1 MENNNESNTEK
12 SKRVIRKC
20 KTGKNFKR
28 EMKDMANKKTN
39 NKKKSNAKKQ
49 NNTNKEIRKEEKK
62 INKKE
67 KKARKK
73 HRKLKLFLKL
83 FFLAIII
90 AIVAAVAAVVAIFKT
105 DKWTIDPEI
114 LFTDAG
120 AILYDKNDN
129 EIGRLTGDEINRKIS
144 LDEMGK
150 VPEAFLSI
158 EDERFYEHNGIDIK
172 RSAYAIFKYITSGGK
187 GSFGGSTITQQL
199 IKITMS
205 DDARSG
211 LAGIERKI
219 REWSRAVQ
227 IEKKLAE
234 GQSKEYAKN
243 RILERYLNRIYLGS
257 NNGLE
262 VRGVEAAAKFYFN
275 KSAKDLSIAQ
285 AAFIAGI
292 NHSPSSYNPFGES
305 DVSEKVKKRTLTV
318 IEKMYEL
325 GKINNDEYNSAKE
338 ENNAGL
344 KFEKGNISNG
354 KNDLSYHTA
363 AAINQI
369 ANDLAKEKDISYS
382 EARELLINSGYKIYT
397 TVDPSIQDKM
407 EAVYE
412 DPKYILQGSTP
423 TKCDNKSGQ
432 SAMVII
438 DHTNGQ
444 VVGMVGALGKDQD
457 TLGINRATSVRQ
469 PGSSFKP
476 LATIGP
482 CLENK
487 VITAATLVNEVPTS
501 FGSYHPKGSN
511 KGIINI
517 RTLITHSYNT
527 SEVKLLSLLGLGKSQ
542 EFLSK
547 VGIDVDVNK
556 TGLSLTL
563 GSESVSPLQMAAAYA
578 AIANKGEYISPTLY
592 KRVVD
597 QDGKEVIKANQTRTR
612 AMSEENAY
620 IESTILQGPI
630 RSGTAS
636 RYNGWLGQMDVA
648 GKTGSSDQN
657 VDRWFC
663 GFTPYY
669 AAACWYG
676 ADNGYNYDGNK
687 RKISFGSD
695 NNPACRIWFPVMQ
708 SIHKELGVKKFEK
721 PGSIISLRICKVSG
735 KRATDKC
742 TDTYSEIF
750 AKDNT
755 PGECDGHQTVKICK
769 ETGKLATEFCKDT
782 EEKIFGIM
790 IDTEKNGSWSPKQ
803 QVETAPE
810 ETCNV
815 HTTAEEIE
823 VPNVVGQTEARATV
837 LLKNKG
843 FTVKVTKNE
852 DPKKNKGVVL
862 KQSSTKA
869 PKGSEITI
877 TVNSYEGKINGN
889 TINSNTV
896 PGNTTGGGSG
906 TKPNTNTVTPG
917 GNTTV
922 NTVSNTT
929 TTTPKK

>member
-1 MENNNESNTEK
+1 MKKANIDDVENSKRTIKKFRTSKKLKREKNGMGSKDTKKNKK
-12 SKRVIRKC
+12 SKV
-20 KTGKNFKR
+20 GN
-28 EMKDMANKKTN
+28 
-39 NKKKSNAKKQ
+39 SAKKR
-49 NNTNKEIRKEEKK
+49 NNTSKEIRREERR
-62 INKKE
+62 INKKD
-67 KKARKK
+67 KKANKK
-73 HRKLKLFLKL
+73 HRKLRIFLKIL
-83 FFLAIII
+83 FATMLILII
-90 AIVAAVAAVVAIFKT
+90 AGIAAVVAIFKT
-105 DKWTIDPEI
+105 DKWAIDPEE
-114 LFTDAG
+114 LFVDAG
-120 AILYDKNDN
+120 SIIYDKNGN
-129 EIGRLTGDEINRKIS
+129 EIVRLTGDEINRKITK
-144 LDEMGK
+144 DEMGK
-150 VPEAFLSI
+150 VADAFISI

-172 RSAYAIFKYITSGGK
+172 RSAYAIVKFVLNRGN

-199 IKITMS
+199 IKITMA

-211 LAGIERKI
+211 FAGIERKI

-227 IEKKLAE
+227 IEKTLAE
-234 GQSKEYAKN
+234 NSTKEAAKN
-243 RILERYLNRIYLGS
+243 KILERYLNRIYLGS

-262 VRGVEAAAKFYFN
+262 VRGVEAASIYYFN

-292 NHSPSSYNPFGES
+292 NHSPSSYNPYGES
-305 DVSEKVKKRTLTV
+305 DISEKIKTRTLNV
-318 IEKMYEL
+318 IGKMKEL
-325 GKINNDEYNSAKE
+325 GKITEEEYNAAKDE
-338 ENNAGL
+338 ANAGL

-369 ANDLAKEKDISYS
+369 ANELAKQKDISYS
-382 EARELLINSGYKIYT
+382 AARELLVNSGYKIYT
-397 TVDPSIQDKM
+397 TVDQSIQDKM

-412 DPKYILQGSTP
+412 DPKYILQGYTA

-438 DHTNGQ
+438 DHSNGQ

-476 LATIGP
+476 LATIAPG
-482 CLENK
+482 LENK
-487 VITAATLVNEVPTS
+487 VINAATLVNEVPTS

-511 KGIINI
+511 AGIINI
-517 RTLITHSYNT
+517 RTLITQSYNT
-527 SEVKLLSLLGLGKSQ
+527 SEVKLLSLLGLSKSQ

-563 GSESVSPLQMAAAYA
+563 GSVSVSPLQMAAAYA

-592 KRVVD
+592 TKVVD
-597 QDGKEVIKANQTRTR
+597 QDGNTVIETNQTKTR
-612 AMSEENAY
+612 AMTPENAY
-620 IESTILQGPI
+620 IESTILQGPV
-630 RSGTAS
+630 RSGTAA
-636 RYNGWLGQMDVA
+636 RYNGWLGQMDVG

-687 RKISFGSD
+687 RTISFSMD
-695 NNPACRIWFPVMQ
+695 NPACRIWFPVMQ
-708 SIHKELGVKKFEK
+708 SIHKELPVKKFEK
-721 PGSIISLRICKVSG
+721 PGSIISLRICKVTG
-735 KRATDKC
+735 KKATDKC
-742 TDTYSEIF
+742 KDTYSEIF
-750 AKDNT
+750 SKDST

-769 ETGKLATEFCKDT
+769 ETGKIATEFCKDT
-782 EEKIFGIM
+782 EEKTFGVM
-790 IDTEKNGSWSPKQ
+790 IDTEKNGNWSPKQ

-815 HTTAEEIE
+815 HTTAEEID
-823 VPNVVGQTEARATV
+823 VPNVVGQTEKNATT

-843 FTVKVTKNE
+843 FTVKVLKNE
-852 DPKKNKGVVL
+852 DKTKAKGVVL
-862 KQSSTKA
+862 KQSSKKA

-877 TVNSYEGKINGN
+877 TVNTYDGRPSSGN
-889 TINSNTV
+889 TTTNTTATNTVGGNSNTT
-896 PGNTTGGGSG
+896 GNTTSS
-906 TKPNTNTVTPG
+906 
-917 GNTTV
+917 GNTSAK
-922 NTVSNTT
+922 NEINNK
-929 TTTPKK
+929 PKK

>member
-1 MENNNESNTEK
+1 MEKDDENITEK
-12 SKRVIRKC
+12 KKRTIRKYKTC
-20 KTGKNFKR
+20 KKLKR
-28 EMKDMANKKTN
+28 EKKFMASNYKKN
-39 NKKKSNAKKQ
+39 KKSNNGKREKG
-49 NNTNKEIRKEEKK
+49 NKTDKRIKKEERIINRKDKK
-62 INKKE
+62 SK
-67 KKARKK
+67 KK
-73 HRKLKLFLKL
+73 HRKLKMFLKI
-83 FFLAIII
+83 FFVLMLLIII
-90 AIVAAVAAVVAIFKT
+90 AGAAAVFAIFKT
-105 DKWTIDPEI
+105 DKWAIDPKE

-120 AILYDKNDN
+120 SIIYDKNDN
-129 EIGRLTGDEINRKIS
+129 EIARLTGDEINRKIS
-144 LDEMGK
+144 KDEMGK
-150 VPEAFLSI
+150 VADAFISI

-172 RSAYAIFKYITSGGK
+172 RSAYAIVKFVLSGGH

-199 IKITMS
+199 IKITMA

-211 LAGIERKI
+211 LAGVERKI

-227 IEKKLAE
+227 IEKTLAE
-234 GQSKEYAKN
+234 NSSKEAAKN
-243 RILERYLNRIYLGS
+243 QILERYLNRIYLGS

-262 VRGVEAAAKFYFN
+262 VRGVEAASIYYFN
-275 KSAKDLSIAQ
+275 KSAKDLSVAQ

-292 NHSPSSYNPFGES
+292 NHSPSSYNPYGET
-305 DVSEKVKKRTLTV
+305 DISEKIKTRTLNV
-318 IEKMYEL
+318 IGKMHEL
-325 GKINNDEYNSAKE
+325 GKINDEEYEAAKNEANS
-338 ENNAGL
+338 GL

-369 ANDLAKEKDISYS
+369 ANDLAKQKDISYS
-382 EARELLINSGYKIYT
+382 EARELLVNSGYKIYT
-397 TVDPSIQDKM
+397 TVDQSIQDKM

-412 DPKYILQGSTP
+412 DSKYILKGHASNNW
-423 TKCDNKSGQ
+423 NKTEDGQ

-438 DHTNGQ
+438 DHSKGE

-482 CLENK
+482 SLENK

-501 FGSYHPKGSN
+501 FGKYNPKGSN

-517 RTLITHSYNT
+517 RTLIAQSYNT

-547 VGIDVDVNK
+547 VGIDVDANK
-556 TGLSLTL
+556 AGLSLTL
-563 GSESVSPLQMAAAYA
+563 GSVSVSPLQMAAAYA

-592 KRVVD
+592 RRVVD
-597 QDGKEVIKANQTRTR
+597 QDGNEVIKSNQTRTR

-620 IESTILQGPI
+620 IESTILQGPV

-636 RYNGWLGQMDVA
+636 KYNGWLGQMDVA
-648 GKTGSSDQN
+648 GKTGSSDKN

-676 ADNGYNYDGNK
+676 ADNGYNYDGN
-687 RKISFGSD
+687 RNTIGFND
-695 NNPACRIWFPVMQ
+695 NNNPACRIWFPVMQ
-708 SIHKELGVKKFEK
+708 SIHKELAVKKFEK

-742 TDTYSEIF
+742 KDTYSEIF
-750 AKDNT
+750 SKDNT

-782 EEKIFGIM
+782 EEKTFGTM
-790 IDTEKNGSWSPKQ
+790 IDTEKK
-803 QVETAPE
+803 
-810 ETCNV
+810 
-815 HTTAEEIE
+815 
-823 VPNVVGQTEARATV
+823 R
-837 LLKNKG
+837 
-843 FTVKVTKNE
+843 
-852 DPKKNKGVVL
+852 
-862 KQSSTKA
+862 
-869 PKGSEITI
+869 
-877 TVNSYEGKINGN
+877 
-889 TINSNTV
+889 
-896 PGNTTGGGSG
+896 
-906 TKPNTNTVTPG
+906 
-917 GNTTV
+917 
-922 NTVSNTT
+922 
-929 TTTPKK
+929 

>member
-1 MENNNESNTEK
+1 MENDDKISSKNA
-12 SKRVIRKC
+12 KRVIRKY
-20 KTGKNFKR
+20 KTSKNLKR
-28 EMKDMANKKTN
+28 EKKDMASKNKGKRS
-39 NKKKSNAKKQ
+39 KS
-49 NNTNKEIRKEEKK
+49 TSKEIKKEEKR
-62 INKKE
+62 INKKD
-67 KKARKK
+67 KKANKK
-73 HRKLKLFLKL
+73 HRKLKMFIKI
-83 FFLAIII
+83 FFALMLLIII
-90 AIVAAVAAVVAIFKT
+90 AGAAAVFAIFKT
-105 DKWTIDPEI
+105 DKWSIDPEE

-120 AILYDKNDN
+120 SIIYDKNDN
-129 EIGRLTGDEINRKIS
+129 EILRLTGDEINRKIS
-144 LDEMGK
+144 KDEMGK
-150 VPEAFLSI
+150 VADAFISI
-158 EDERFYEHNGIDIK
+158 EDERFYEHNGIDLK
-172 RSAYAIFKYITSGGK
+172 RSAYAIVKFVLSGGH

-199 IKITMS
+199 IKITMA

-227 IEKKLAE
+227 IEKTLAE
-234 GQSKEYAKN
+234 NNSKEAAKN
-243 RILERYLNRIYLGS
+243 QILERYLNRIYLGS

-262 VRGVEAAAKFYFN
+262 VRGVEAASIYYFN
-275 KSAKDLSIAQ
+275 KSAKDLSVAQ

-292 NHSPSSYNPFGES
+292 NHSPSSYNPYGET
-305 DVSEKVKKRTLTV
+305 DVSEKVRTRTLNV
-318 IEKMYEL
+318 LGKMHEL
-325 GKINNDEYNSAKE
+325 GKITDEEYNGAKE
-338 ENNAGL
+338 ETNNGL

-369 ANDLAKEKDISYS
+369 ANDLAKQKEISYS
-382 EARELLINSGYKIYT
+382 EARELLVNSGYKIYT
-397 TVDPSIQDKM
+397 TVDPSIQNKM

-412 DPKYILQGSTP
+412 DPKYILQGYTP

-438 DHTNGQ
+438 DHSNGQ
-444 VVGMVGALGKDQD
+444 VVGLVGALGKDQD

-476 LATIGP
+476 LATIAP
-482 CLENK
+482 SLENK
-487 VITAATLVNEVPTS
+487 VINAATLVNEVPTS
-501 FGSYHPKGSN
+501 FGNYHPKGSN

-542 EFLSK
+542 DFLSK
-547 VGIDVDVNK
+547 VGIDVDANQA
-556 TGLSLTL
+556 GLSLTL
-563 GSESVSPLQMAAAYA
+563 GSVSVSPLQMAAAYA

-592 KRVVD
+592 KIVVD
-597 QDGKEVIKANQTRTR
+597 QEGNEVIKANQTKTR

-636 RYNGWLGQMDVA
+636 SYNGWLGQMDVG

-687 RKISFGSD
+687 RTISFNMD
-695 NNPACRIWFPVMQ
+695 NPASRIWFPVMQ
-708 SIHKELGVKKFEK
+708 SIHKELAVKKFEK
-721 PGSIISLRICKVSG
+721 PSSIISLKICKVSG

-782 EEKIFGIM
+782 EEKTFGVM
-790 IDTEKNGSWSPKQ
+790 IDTEKNGNWSPKQ
-803 QVETAPE
+803 EVETAPE

-815 HTTAEEIE
+815 HTTAEEID
-823 VPNVVGQTEARATV
+823 VPNVLGKSEKDATT

-843 FTVKVTKNE
+843 FTVKVLKNE
-852 DPKKNKGVVL
+852 DKTKAKGIVL
-862 KQSSTKA
+862 KQSSKKA

-877 TVNSYEGKINGN
+877 TVNTYDGKPTSGNTN
-889 TINSNTV
+889 TINTNTV
-896 PGNTTGGGSG
+896 GGGNTNTTGG
-906 TKPNTNTVTPG
+906 KNNTISQVNTVSPG
-917 GNTTV
+917 GNTT
-922 NTVSNTT
+922 
-929 TTTPKK
+929 KK

>member
-1 MENNNESNTEK
+1 MEKDNETIQENT
-12 SKRVIRKC
+12 KRTIKKY

-28 EMKDMANKKTN
+28 EKNDMRSKDTKKNKKS
-39 NKKKSNAKKQ
+39 KSGNNAKKR
-49 NNTNKEIRKEEKK
+49 NNTSKEIRREERR
-62 INKKE
+62 INKKD
-67 KKARKK
+67 KKANKK
-73 HRKLKLFLKL
+73 HRKLKMFLKI
-83 FFLAIII
+83 FFAAMLILII
-90 AIVAAVAAVVAIFKT
+90 AGVAAVVAIFKT
-105 DKWTIDPEI
+105 DKWAIDPEE
-114 LFTDAG
+114 LFIDAG
-120 AILYDKNDN
+120 SIIYDKNDN
-129 EIGRLTGDEINRKIS
+129 EIARLTGDEINRKIS
-144 LDEMGK
+144 KDEMGK
-150 VPEAFLSI
+150 VADAFIAI
-158 EDERFYEHNGIDIK
+158 EDERFYEHNGIDLK
-172 RSAYAIFKYITSGGK
+172 RSAYAIVKFVLSGGH

-199 IKITMS
+199 IKITMA

-227 IEKKLAE
+227 IEKALAE
-234 GQSKEYAKN
+234 NSTKEAAKN
-243 RILERYLNRIYLGS
+243 KILERYLNRIYLGS

-262 VRGVEAAAKFYFN
+262 VRGVEAASIFYFN
-275 KSAKDLSIAQ
+275 KSAKDLSVAQ

-292 NHSPSSYNPFGES
+292 NHSPSSYNPYGETNIA
-305 DVSEKVKKRTLTV
+305 EKIKTRTLNV
-318 IEKMYEL
+318 IAKMKEL
-325 GKINNDEYNSAKE
+325 GKITEEEYNAAKE
-338 ENNAGL
+338 ETNAGL

-363 AAINQI
+363 AAINEI
-369 ANDLAKEKDISYS
+369 ANDLAKQKDISYS
-382 EARELLINSGYKIYT
+382 EARELLVNSGYKIYT
-397 TVDPSIQDKM
+397 TVDQSIQDKM
-407 EAVYE
+407 EAFYE
-412 DPKYILQGSTP
+412 DPKYILQGYTA

-438 DHTNGQ
+438 DHSNGQ

-482 CLENK
+482 SLENK

-501 FGSYHPKGSN
+501 FGNYHPKGSN

-547 VGIDVDVNK
+547 VGIDVDANK
-556 TGLSLTL
+556 AGLSLTL
-563 GSESVSPLQMAAAYA
+563 GSVSVSPLQMAAAYA

-592 KRVVD
+592 KIVID
-597 QDGKEVIKANQTRTR
+597 QEGKEVIKSSQTRTR
-612 AMSEENAY
+612 AMSPENAY

-630 RSGTAS
+630 RSGTAAT
-636 RYNGWLGQMDVA
+636 YNGWLGQMDVA

-687 RKISFGSD
+687 RTISFGMSP
-695 NNPACRIWFPVMQ
+695 NPACRIWFPVMQ
-708 SIHKELGVKKFEK
+708 SIHKELAVKKFEK
-721 PGSIISLRICKVSG
+721 PSSIISLKICKVSG

-750 AKDNT
+750 SKDNT

-782 EEKIFGIM
+782 EEKTFGTM

-815 HTTAEEIE
+815 HTTAEEID
-823 VPNVVGQTEARATV
+823 VPNVVGQTEKNATT

-843 FTVKVTKNE
+843 FTVKVLKNE
-852 DPKKNKGVVL
+852 DKTKAKGVVL
-862 KQSSTKA
+862 KQSSKKA

-877 TVNSYEGKINGN
+877 TVNTYDGKPGSGN
-889 TINSNTV
+889 TTTNTTATNTVGGNSNTTGNNTSS
-896 PGNTTGGGSG
+896 GNTTP
-906 TKPNTNTVTPG
+906 KNEINK
-917 GNTTV
+917 
-922 NTVSNTT
+922 
-929 TTTPKK
+929 PKK